1 MNIVVFSDKFAGT
14 LSATEV
20 LEIVQDKFLD
30 SNIHADFF
38 SVTDGGQESTRIFNS
53 YNFQTHESFKTCLLY
68 TSPSPRD

>member
-30 SNIHADFF
+30 SIYTQTSSALLMVDRKVREFLT
-38 SVTDGGQESTRIFNS
+38 VTIF
-53 YNFQTHESFKTCLLY
+53 KLMKVLKL
-68 TSPSPRD
+68 